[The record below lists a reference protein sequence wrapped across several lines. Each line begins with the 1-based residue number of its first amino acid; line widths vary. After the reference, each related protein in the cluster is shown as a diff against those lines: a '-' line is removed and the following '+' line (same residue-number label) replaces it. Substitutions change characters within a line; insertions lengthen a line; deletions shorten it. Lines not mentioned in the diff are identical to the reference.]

1 MSGRR
6 SAAVVIAV
14 LVGAII
20 AMAALSA
27 HLAGQRD
34 EATRELARSTRRLAD
49 LDSRITDL
57 NHSSARLLAAARA
70 AKLDAARRQPCGRPN
85 GASAHAEL
93 VPASGPVGTRVTIVL
108 DCMIDGL
115 ADSIRNP
122 PYGLFMIRDFGSPLT
137 CELLAA
143 SPGDFIHLVGGGRA
157 VGRFVVAR
165 SGACFQG
172 NGRTHRVTPG
182 TYGIGVGCHACG
194 VGTFVVT
201 RS

>member
-57 NHSSARLLAAARA
+57 NHSSARLTAADPEPPSSTRPGGNHAAGRTARRPTPSSCRPAAR
-70 AKLDAARRQPCGRPN
+70 
-85 GASAHAEL
+85 SA
-93 VPASGPVGTRVTIVL
+93 PAS
-108 DCMIDGL
+108 
-115 ADSIRNP
+115 
-122 PYGLFMIRDFGSPLT
+122 
-137 CELLAA
+137 
-143 SPGDFIHLVGGGRA
+143 
-157 VGRFVVAR
+157 R
-165 SGACFQG
+165 SSWIA
-172 NGRTHRVTPG
+172 
-182 TYGIGVGCHACG
+182 
-194 VGTFVVT
+194 
-201 RS
+201 